1 MEEAKIEEE
10 FANKLNG
17 LDLLEE
23 VDVSAIC
30 WFVEDFEKCS
40 EIFASQIIN
49 RILNPYKVAF
59 FKRETPVITLFY
71 VIDAIINNLKPDLQ
85 RRMIKLFKPNIA
97 NALSVA
103 IGNSDKKTAQ
113 KITDLVSIW
122 NKKELFGEEVS
133 ANLQDILNPKAP
145 HIASLIQVN
154 PLSFDAEQV
163 NPLSLET
170 TQTQVPKK
178 QRSLMK
184 SKELWVTLPS
194 EICEHD
200 TQ

>member
-1 MEEAKIEEE
+1 MEEARIEEE
-10 FANKLNG
+10 FANKLNS

-30 WFVEDFEKCS
+30 WFVEDFDKCS

-71 VIDAIINNLKPDLQ
+71 VIDALINNLKPDLQ
-85 RRMIKLFKPNIA
+85 ARMIELFKPSIA
-97 NALSVA
+97 NALSVIMA
-103 IGNSDKKTAQ
+103 SSDKKVIQ
-113 KITDLVSIW
+113 KLTDLVTIW
-122 NKKELFGEEVS
+122 TKKELFGKEVS
-133 ANLQDILNPKAP
+133 DNLQEILNPKSP

-154 PLSFDAEQV
+154 PLSFDAEQT
-163 NPLSLET
+163 NSISLET
-170 TQTQVPKK
+170 TQEQVPKK

-184 SKELWVTLPS
+184 PKEQWTTLPS
-194 EICEHD
+194 EVCEHD